1 MIKTKWIYPNL
12 SKGPILS
19 NPSLEVVKKANS
31 LNKNQKTH
39 QHRYKMTNIIMRI
52 LTIITIMR
60 IIEVNPEGVDPIE
73 AKLQVISSE
82 AKIFVAEAN
91 KIKIHTKANIRMMTI
106 KAIITRAIKDFIIT
120 HVEISLR
127 VIAMAIPEV
136 EAVAEAE
143 AIITAVV
150 TVGPIFEAMP
160 TINTI
165 SIMVMMMST
174 RQTNMVHHVHYA
186 VDIITPPN
194 IASRE
199 SMTSM
204 ILWKR

>member
-1 MIKTKWIYPNL
+1 
-12 SKGPILS
+12 
-19 NPSLEVVKKANS
+19 
-31 LNKNQKTH
+31 
-39 QHRYKMTNIIMRI
+39 
-52 LTIITIMR
+52 MR
-60 IIEVNPEGVDPIE
+60 IIEVNSEVIDPIE
-73 AKLQVISSE
+73 AKIQIISSE
-82 AKIFVAEAN
+82 AKTFMAEAN
-91 KIKIHTKANIRMMTI
+91 EIKIHTKANIRMMAI

-120 HVEISLR
+120 HVEISPR
-127 VIAMAIPEV
+127 VIAMAVPEA
-136 EAVAEAE
+136 EAVAKAE
-143 AIITAVV
+143 AIIAAMVM
-150 TVGPIFEAMP
+150 VGPIIEAMP

-186 VDIITPPN
+186 VAIITLPN